1 MTHFFHIHPDD
12 PQLRLIRQVVEIIHN
27 GGVIVYPTDS
37 AYAIGCQLGNKHA
50 LDRIRAIRNLPKS
63 HNFTLMC
70 SDLSELAT
78 YASVDNPTYR
88 LLKANTPGPYTFVL
102 PATREVPKRLQHPKR
117 KTIGL
122 RIPDNKITM
131 GILAELHE
139 PLMSVTLILPGD
151 DLPLSDPEVIFE
163 SLEDKVELVVDGGF
177 CGFEPTTVV
186 DILDGVPEVV
196 REGKG
201 SIEPFK

>member
-12 PQLRLIRQVVEIIHN
+12 PQLRLIRQVVEIIRN

-37 AYAIGCQLGNKHA
+37 AYAVGCQLGNKQA

-131 GILAELHE
+131 EILAELRE
-139 PLMSVTLILPGD
+139 PLMSVTLILPED

-163 SLEDKVELVVDGGF
+163 SLEGKVDVVVDGGF

-186 DILDGVPEVV
+186 DILDGVPEVARV
-196 REGKG
+196 GKG
-201 SIEPFK
+201 SIQPFK